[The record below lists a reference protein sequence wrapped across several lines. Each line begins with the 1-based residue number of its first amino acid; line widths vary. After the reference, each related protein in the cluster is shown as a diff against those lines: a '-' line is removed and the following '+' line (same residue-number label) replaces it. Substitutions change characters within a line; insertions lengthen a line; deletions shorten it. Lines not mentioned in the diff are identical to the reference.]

1 MKNFSLRSAARSFT
15 LVCSLLTLRPVS
27 SPAQT
32 TSPVANT
39 TPLPDVIAR
48 LHSHVVTHKDFAR
61 SVFYTWTSP
70 EQVATLRSTKTL
82 LVSTA
87 NSGRGR
93 ASPFIR
99 MLRDLV
105 QKRQPGHEVASLLLD
120 HPALEKRR
128 YAWTSPY
135 ATVLGLGERTY
146 GTELIQVK
154 LLPSARIVRF
164 DPDAAIPFVF
174 VDLRGNPVQYTD
186 GIATPERI
194 GAIYHVRTRGPSD
207 FLPFREFILCSEAMV
222 QSFSVATDEIRA
234 RVGEEKALL
243 NALRPHFVALPAAD
257 ALRSVVPAWSGISDD
272 APLLRQWQAATAFDN
287 RKYRAQAKN
296 LDKIIAGLDAYG
308 GSGPPFTYTPGG
320 PHEAPR

>member
-1 MKNFSLRSAARSFT
+1 MKNFQLRSAARSAA
-15 LVCSLLTLRPVS
+15 LICSLLTLSPASSLAQPSPPV
-27 SPAQT
+27 AQT
-32 TSPVANT
+32 TS
-39 TPLPDVIAR
+39 LPDVIAR
-48 LHSHVVTHKDFAR
+48 LRSHAVTYKDFAR

-70 EQVATLRSTKTL
+70 EQVAALRTSKTL

-87 NSGRGR
+87 NSGVGR

-99 MLRDLV
+99 MLRERV

-135 ATVLGLGERTY
+135 ATVLGLGDRTY
-146 GTELIQVK
+146 GTELIQVT

-164 DPDAAIPFVF
+164 DPEAANPFAF
-174 VDLRGNPVQYTD
+174 VNLRGEPVPYTV
-186 GIATPERI
+186 GIATPEAI

-234 RVGEEKALL
+234 RVNEEKALM
-243 NALRPHFVALPAAD
+243 NALRPHFATLPAAD
-257 ALRSVVPAWSGISDD
+257 VQRSFVPAWSGIAAD
-272 APLLRQWQAATAFDN
+272 APLLKHWQAAAAFDN
-287 RKYRAQAKN
+287 RKYRAQVKN

-308 GSGPPFTYTPGG
+308 GSGPPFTYTPRT
-320 PHEAPR
+320 PH